1 MSIQNTILERT
12 LNKFGSI
19 LIHWKFVKKYQAITL
34 DKYKINKMKLIK
46 NTFKV
51 HYFIILVIF
60 FVVQGCGTSSTTDPT
75 PQADKYLVSSTLIG
89 EYNKAS
95 LQTRANGLSGGVNN
109 PTLTLFVNALLKY
122 DIKAYKIIYKTKN
135 TDGTE
140 IQASGALIIPNVNG
154 GESIP
159 MISQQHGTIRT
170 DAQAPSNYQ
179 SNSEAYSIA
188 SIFGSNGYIIAC
200 PDYIGYGASKTIQH
214 PYEHRESLAQA
225 SLDMIRASAEFIA
238 KEKINW
244 NKKLMVTGYSQGGFA
259 TMSLQKKIEEQFP
272 NEFNLVASSCGA
284 GAYNKTQ
291 FMKDL
296 FNNTTHGIAEYNQ
309 LYIWVTQTYNRIYGL
324 NRLMNLYFKE
334 PYAAD
339 VQANG
344 NNATINISFNLSIND
359 TFKKAVNDGT
369 DTKFLEAVKDNDVF
383 DWAPKTETQLYHGD
397 ADQQVFYSNSVT
409 AEKAMKA
416 KGGKVTLFTTKGGTH
431 GSTLTDY
438 ALGTFNF
445 FSGKK

>member
-1 MSIQNTILERT
+1 MTSIKHAFRVYY
-12 LNKFGSI
+12 
-19 LIHWKFVKKYQAITL
+19 LIFPVV
-34 DKYKINKMKLIK
+34 
-46 NTFKV
+46 F
-51 HYFIILVIF
+51 FIV
-60 FVVQGCGTSSTTDPT
+60 TSCSTSTSTDPN
-75 PQADKYLVSSTLIG
+75 PVNKYLVSSSLIG

-95 LQTRANGLSGGVNN
+95 LQTRANGLTGGVNN
-109 PTLTLFVNALLKY
+109 PAVTLFVNALLKY

-135 TDGTE
+135 TDGME
-140 IQASGALIIPNVNG
+140 IQASGALIIPNTTDA
-154 GESIP
+154 IA

-200 PDYIGYGASKTIQH
+200 PDYIGYGVSKNIEH
-214 PYEHRESLAQA
+214 PYEHRESLAQV
-225 SLDMIRASAEFIA
+225 SLDMIRASSEFIA
-238 KEKINW
+238 NEKINW

-272 NEFNLVASSCGA
+272 TEFNLVASSCGA

-296 FNNTTHGIAEYNQ
+296 MNNTTHGIAEYNQ

-324 NRLMNLYFKE
+324 NRSMNTYFKE
-334 PYAAD
+334 PYATEI
-339 VQANG
+339 QAKG
-344 NNATINISFNLSIND
+344 NNANVSVSINLAFLD
-359 TFKKAVNDGT
+359 AFKKGVNDGT
-369 DTKFLEAVKDNDVF
+369 DTKFLDAVKDNDVF
-383 DWAPKTETQLYHGD
+383 DWAPKTETQLYHGN

-416 KGGKVTLFTTKGGTH
+416 KGGKVTLITTDGGTH
-431 GSTLTDY
+431 GSTLSDY
-438 ALGTFNF
+438 AVGTFSF